1 VDPVNPDPDPQHC
14 KKCGSGVTSL
24 ATSILVGSTILLP
37 AEAEEE
43 MTFDC
48 QVEATTIME
57 GAVNN
62 APPPPRNLAEKV
74 RKVRPFSCDI
84 CNKMFTRIEILR
96 RHLKTHMED
105 KVPRRL
111 VSFILKV
118 RAAFLNP

>member
-1 VDPVNPDPDPQHC
+1 
-14 KKCGSGVTSL
+14 
-24 ATSILVGSTILLP
+24 
-37 AEAEEE
+37 

-48 QVEATTIME
+48 QVEATPIME

-62 APPPPRNLAEKV
+62 APPPARNLAEKV

-105 KVPRRL
+105 KVPRLL
-111 VSFILKV
+111 VAFILKI
-118 RAAFLNP
+118 L

>member
-1 VDPVNPDPDPQHC
+1 
-14 KKCGSGVTSL
+14 
-24 ATSILVGSTILLP
+24 LP

-57 GAVNN
+57 GAVVNSTG
-62 APPPPRNLAEKV
+62 APPAPRNLAEKV

-105 KVPRRL
+105 KVPRPAWSHSFLKSVKDCSVFEFVGIYMGYLSAR
-111 VSFILKV
+111 VSCF
-118 RAAFLNP
+118 

>member
-1 VDPVNPDPDPQHC
+1 
-14 KKCGSGVTSL
+14 L
-24 ATSILVGSTILLP
+24 IESTIILP

-48 QVEATTIME
+48 QVEATPIME
-57 GAVNN
+57 GAVVNSTG
-62 APPPPRNLAEKV
+62 APSRNLAEKV

-105 KVPRRL
+105 KVPRLL
-111 VSFILKV
+111 VSVIRKILLRV
-118 RAAFLNP
+118 PRF